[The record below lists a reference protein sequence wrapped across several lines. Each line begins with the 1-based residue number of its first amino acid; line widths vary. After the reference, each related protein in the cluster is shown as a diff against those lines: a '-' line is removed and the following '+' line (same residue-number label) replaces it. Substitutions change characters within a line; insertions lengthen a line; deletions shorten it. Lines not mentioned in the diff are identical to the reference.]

1 MFIGFSEAELFLRNC
16 EDAVIITHRNPDG
29 DCIGAGFGLK
39 DILAQLGIRSRV
51 VCHDGFPSPR
61 YDFLTSEGAGE
72 EFEPKTII
80 AVDIADETLMGDY
93 KDIYGGK
100 VQLCIDHHISNKNYA
115 EKTLLRSDATAACE
129 IIYDLAQYMGVKIT
143 RHCAI
148 CLYTGIATDSG
159 CFKYDCTT
167 PRAHE
172 IAAEMMRS
180 YDINFAR
187 INRYMFDVKSMGRL
201 KLEAKVNEL
210 MEYCL
215 GGKLAIAAVT
225 QDMMKSMNVSMEEL
239 EGFAPLTIQLEETEV
254 GILMREREDGVFKC
268 SFRSANDVNVSAICQ
283 MIGGG
288 GHAKAAG
295 CTIDGPLEEAKKY
308 LISAVE
314 GALSK

>member
-39 DILAQLGIRSRV
+39 DILAQMGIRSRV
-51 VCHDGFPSPR
+51 VCHDGFPAR
-61 YDFLTSEGAGE
+61 YGFLTSEGAGE
-72 EFEPKTII
+72 DFEPKAII
-80 AVDIADETLMGDY
+80 AVDIADENLMGDY
-93 KDIYGGK
+93 KDIYGGR

-115 EKTLLRSDATAACE
+115 EKTLLRGDATAACE

-143 RHCAI
+143 KHCAM
-148 CLYTGIATDSG
+148 CLYTGISTDSG
-159 CFKYDCTT
+159 CFKYGCTT

-215 GGKLAIAAVT
+215 GGKLAIAAIT
-225 QDMMKSMNVSMEEL
+225 QDMMKDMGVSMEEL
-239 EGFAPLTIQLEETEV
+239 EGFAPLTIQLENTEV

-283 MIGGG
+283 LIGGG
-288 GHAKAAG
+288 GHARAAG
-295 CTIDGPLEEAKKY
+295 CTIDGPLEDAKKQ
-308 LISAVE
+308 LIAAVE
-314 GALSK
+314 RALG

>member
-1 MFIGFSEAELFLRNC
+1 
-16 EDAVIITHRNPDG
+16 
-29 DCIGAGFGLK
+29 
-39 DILAQLGIRSRV
+39 
-51 VCHDGFPSPR
+51 
-61 YDFLTSEGAGE
+61 
-72 EFEPKTII
+72 
-80 AVDIADETLMGDY
+80 MGDY

-129 IIYDLAQYMGVKIT
+129 IIYDLAKFMGVKIT
-143 RHCAI
+143 KHCAM

-225 QDMMKSMNVSMEEL
+225 QDMMKAMNVSMEEL

-268 SFRSANDVNVSAICQ
+268 SFRSANEVNVSAICQ

-295 CTIDGPLEEAKKY
+295 CTIDGPLEDAKKF